1 LLAVGAF
8 FLLRDKA
15 GELPIVGGLVEDTRC
30 PLTNRKPARD
40 ALAERPAVAVKVEN
54 NPVAYPLSGLE
65 RAEVVYEEPV
75 EGGLTRFMAIYHC
88 TDADKIGPV
97 RSARAIDPAIMNPYT
112 LILAAAGGNDIVR
125 EALAEEDV
133 VLIDEDGAGD
143 AMVRIERAGIGIEHT
158 LYANS
163 TALRKAGRRE
173 FDDAPVDDIFAF
185 GELKGRAARATTINI
200 TFSAGASATY
210 EWNGDAWARSDNGT
224 PTLAENGDQL
234 TADNVLI
241 EEHTINFSE
250 VGDVLGAPSP
260 EIEDVTGSGR
270 AVLFRNGRAVA
281 GRWVRDA
288 VEDPVRFETRAGDEM
303 VLAPGRTW
311 IALVPDDRGDVKG
324 SFSYER

>member
-1 LLAVGAF
+1 
-8 FLLRDKA
+8 
-15 GELPIVGGLVEDTRC
+15 
-30 PLTNRKPARD
+30 
-40 ALAERPAVAVKVEN
+40 VEN

-88 TDADKIGPV
+88 TDAAKIGPV
-97 RSARAIDPAIMNPYT
+97 RSARAIDPAIMSPYT
-112 LILAAAGGNDIVR
+112 LILAAAGGNDTVR
-125 EALAEEDV
+125 EALAAEDV
-133 VLIDEDGAGD
+133 VLIDEDGAGA
-143 AMVRIERAGIGIEHT
+143 AMVRIERAGISMEHT

-163 TALRKAGRRE
+163 TALRKAGRDE
-173 FDDAPVDDIFAF
+173 FDEAPADDIFAF
-185 GELKGRAARATTINI
+185 GELKGRARRTTTIDI
-200 TFSAGASATY
+200 TFSAGASAAY

-224 PTLAENGDQL
+224 ATLSETGDQL
-234 TADNVLI
+234 TADNVLV
-241 EEHTINFSE
+241 EEHTINFSD
-250 VGDVLGAPSP
+250 VGDVLGSPSP

-270 AVLFRNGRAVA
+270 AVLFRDGRAIV